1 MKKVIAIDGPSGAG
15 KSTIARLLAEEL
27 GFEYLD
33 TGALYRAVA
42 LNLVRLGLAEEASD
56 NDISAALG
64 KTKVEFEK
72 GRVLLNGEDV
82 SEGIRSPR
90 AGHYASVFS
99 ARGPVRSYLL
109 KSQRDASVKADLV
122 AEGRD
127 MTTVVFPGAFKKFYL
142 DASVE
147 ERTRRRT
154 AELIEKGFAVDERS
168 IRSEI
173 TERDTRDSGRELAP
187 LRKAEDACYVDSTG
201 LTKEEVFRKIVGLV
215 KESMG
220 EEVGARIVKSKLQ

>member
-42 LNLVRLGLAEEASD
+42 LNLVRLGLDEKASD

-72 GRVLLNGEDV
+72 GRVLLNGRDV
-82 SEGIRSPR
+82 SEEIRSPR

-99 ARGPVRSYLL
+99 ARQPVRAYLL
-109 KSQRDASVKADLV
+109 KTQRDASSKADLV

-127 MTTVVFPGAFKKFYL
+127 MTTVVFPGAFKKVYL

-154 AELIEKGFAVDERS
+154 AELIEKGFDVDERR

-173 TERDTRDSGRELAP
+173 TERDARDSGRELAP

-201 LTKEEVFRKIVGLV
+201 LTKEEVLRRIAGLV
-215 KESMG
+215 GESMG
-220 EEVGARIVKSKLQ
+220 KKSGPRQ